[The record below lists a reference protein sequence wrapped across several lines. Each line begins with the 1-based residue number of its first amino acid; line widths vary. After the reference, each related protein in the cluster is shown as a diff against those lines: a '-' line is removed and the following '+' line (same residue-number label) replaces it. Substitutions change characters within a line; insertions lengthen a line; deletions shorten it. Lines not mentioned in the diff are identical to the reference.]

1 MSDLIT
7 IVYVF
12 PFHIT
17 MIMAGLFA
25 KIISKK
31 TSTIHVRIC
40 IDIYYYIYH
49 TRVPLLILL
58 TNLTIS
64 AAACGA
70 GYFGISATYRTVYLL
85 LFVWNGIFSYV
96 GIHSIILSH
105 M

>member
-1 MSDLIT
+1 
-7 IVYVF
+7 
-12 PFHIT
+12 

-64 AAACGA
+64 AAAACGA
-70 GYFGISATYRTVYLL
+70 GYFCISATYRTVYLL
-85 LFVWNGIFSYV
+85 LFVWNGIY
-96 GIHSIILSH
+96 LA